1 MKVGKRNKTG
11 VVIAGRKHNL
21 RGFDDVNP
29 TQRYPQACNANVA
42 GVFICNRIKLDDIDK
57 ERCLIMQQFL
67 LKGENVLWK
76 KNLQR

>member
-1 MKVGKRNKTG
+1 MKVGKQNKAG

-21 RGFDDVNP
+21 RGFDDENP
-29 TQRYPQACNANVA
+29 MQRYPQACNAN
-42 GVFICNRIKLDDIDK
+42 
-57 ERCLIMQQFL
+57 IMQQFL